1 MSDTKRETKF
11 NQQWWQRKMS
21 YAVIALAVTIL
32 GGLGIIPEDQID
44 PLVNQIGN
52 VVAGALLFLATV
64 KTKPG
69 SDDPA
74 TTPQLQAATA
84 QAQGVQ
90 AQVQSALAEL
100 PARVEQAIAGLPQQV
115 QDAVRSVYDQPYG
128 RHDEAAV
135 EPEPDLSGPGI
146 YPGGQ

>member
-44 PLVNQIGN
+44 PLVNQVGN
-52 VVAGALLFLATV
+52 IVAGAVLFLATI
-64 KTKPG
+64 KTKKG

-74 TTPQLQAATA
+74 TTSQLQAATA
-84 QAQGVQ
+84 QAQ
-90 AQVQSALAEL
+90 VQSTLAEL
-100 PARVEQAIAGLPQQV
+100 PARVEQAIAGMPQQI
-115 QDAVRSVYDQPYG
+115 QEAVRSVYDQPYG
-128 RHDEAAV
+128 RHDQAV
-135 EPEPDLSGPGI
+135 AEPEPDLSGPGI

>member
-1 MSDTKRETKF
+1 MSDTKRESKF

-52 VVAGALLFLATV
+52 VVAGALLFLATI
-64 KTKPG
+64 KTKKG

-74 TTPQLQAATA
+74 TTPELQAAES
-84 QAQGVQ
+84 QAQTAA
-90 AQVQSALAEL
+90 AQFQSTIAEI
-100 PARVEQAIAGLPQQV
+100 PARIEQAIAGMPQQV
-115 QDAVRSVYDQPYG
+115 QEAVRSVYDQPYG
-128 RHDEAAV
+128 RHDQAVV